1 MEFSVDIDRDGFKGK
16 VKVSFPTRAEKHAL
30 LRELKALG
38 YGGDETDGEKIT
50 DQKLALAE
58 KMGEVAEARLLDI
71 DVTHVESG
79 THITDK
85 AMLDVYHEGQQ
96 MVGIIS
102 NLILGGVPLSK
113 DKS

>member
-1 MEFSVDIDRDGFKGK
+1 MEFEVDIDRDGFKGK
-16 VKVSFPTRAEKHAL
+16 VKVNFPTRAEKHAL

-38 YGGDETDGEKIT
+38 YGADDESEKIT

-102 NLILGGVPLSK
+102 NLILGGIQLSK